1 MARTSFNARVA
12 RSNPLWTSGTST
24 DVVAGGVTNQF
35 VRGDDSAA
43 TSQLVKSN
51 YCIVDNTSGGVVK
64 VCPSGTTVG
73 VNLAPGETFEFALAE
88 DAGFAIVN
96 GGGSD
101 ATLIWL
107 D

>member
-1 MARTSFNARVA
+1 MSRISFNSRMA
-12 RSNPLWTSGTST
+12 RSNPIWTSGTST
-24 DVVAGGVTNQF
+24 STVAAGATNEF

-43 TSQLVKSN
+43 TAQIVKSN
-51 YCIVDNTSGGVVK
+51 YCIVNNTSGGLVK

-73 VNLAPGETFEFALAE
+73 VNLIAGESFEFALAE

-96 GGGSD
+96 GGGSV